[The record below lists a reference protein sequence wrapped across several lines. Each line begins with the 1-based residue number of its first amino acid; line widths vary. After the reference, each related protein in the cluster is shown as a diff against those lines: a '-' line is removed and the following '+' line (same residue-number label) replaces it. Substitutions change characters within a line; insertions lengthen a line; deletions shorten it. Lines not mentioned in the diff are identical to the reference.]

1 MDPGDLS
8 QQDQTVAQDPRLTEL
23 LDAVRGSRRLVA
35 FTGAGI
41 STFSGI
47 RDFRGRNGLY
57 RDYDADRLFDLGHF
71 LRDPDY
77 YYHHARYFIYN
88 LDEKEPSLVHREL
101 ARWEAEGKL
110 RAVIT
115 QNIDLLHYKAGS
127 RNVIELHGSPSVH
140 RCLDCGKTWTF
151 IEIQARVHRNET
163 PHCDHCNGVVKPD
176 ITFFGEALP
185 AGAIEKAVQEAS
197 NADLMLVLGSTL
209 VVQPAATIPLYTLQ
223 SGGRLA
229 IINNAPTPLDHM
241 ACCRWHDLESFF
253 TALSPGD
260 GG

>member
-1 MDPGDLS
+1 LSGDTGLR
-8 QQDQTVAQDPRLTEL
+8 AL
-23 LDAVRGSRRLVA
+23 LDAVRQSRRLVA
-35 FTGAGI
+35 FTGAGV

-47 RDFRGRNGLY
+47 RDFRGSNGLY
-57 RDYDADRLFDLGHF
+57 RDYDANRIFDLNYF

-77 YYHHARYFIYN
+77 YYHHARHFIYN

-101 ARWEAEGKL
+101 ARREAAGKL

-115 QNIDLLHYKAGS
+115 QNIDLLHHKAGS
-127 RNVIELHGSPSVH
+127 RNVIELHGSPMVH
-140 RCLDCGKTWTF
+140 RCLGCGKTWTF
-151 IEIQARVHRNET
+151 DRIQSMLQSGGT
-163 PHCDHCNGVVKPD
+163 PRCDKCRGIIKPD

-185 AGAIEKAVQEAS
+185 TGAIERAVREAAG
-197 NADLMLVLGSTL
+197 ADLMLVLGSTL
-209 VVQPAATIPLYTLQ
+209 VVQPAASIPLYTLQ

-229 IINNAPTPLDHM
+229 IVNNAPTPLDGL

-253 TALSPGD
+253 SALAQDLLPHEN